1 MAWPWPAA
9 DVDPWRRRE
18 NLQKVPMSLIDRLP
32 HSSAGAACHLGGRVG
47 TESHRLSGQAIAEL
61 IPLVGILCM
70 DLRIANGLDA

>member
-1 MAWPWPAA
+1 
-9 DVDPWRRRE
+9 
-18 NLQKVPMSLIDRLP
+18 MSLIDRLP